1 MLSARFLS
9 AGAWALRSKEEC
21 SSLLFTLSVRSHRAG
36 PEPQGSAS
44 GEESQCLLAVS
55 PGEGVV
61 SLP

>member
-21 SSLLFTLSVRSHRAG
+21 WSQLFTPSVRLHRAG
-36 PEPQGSAS
+36 PDVQGSAS
-44 GEESQCLLAVS
+44 VGKASVYWLYQQ
-55 PGEGVV
+55 GEGVG